1 MKKAYPAIFTPIEE
15 GEFKGGYQVYI
26 PDLPHT
32 RTFGKDLADAI
43 EMAED
48 ASSMWIWDAENRK
61 ESIPDPSETLEHE
74 HPQFISMV
82 VADSDAY
89 RRQMDSR
96 AVKKTLT
103 IPAWLNSAAE
113 EAHVNFSSVLQDA
126 LKAHL
131 HLET

>member
-1 MKKAYPAIFTPIEE
+1 MKYAYPAIFTPLE
-15 GEFKGGYQVYI
+15 KGQFDVYI
-26 PDLPHT
+26 PDLPYC

-48 ASSMWIWDAENRK
+48 AASMWLWDAENNK
-61 ESIPDPSETLEHE
+61 ESIPVPSRALSHE
-74 HPQFISMV
+74 APQFVSFIK
-82 VADSDAY
+82 ADTDVF

-103 IPAWLNSAAE
+103 IPAWLNHQAE
-113 EAHVNFSSVLQDA
+113 AAHVNFSSVLQDA

-131 HLET
+131 QI